1 MMTLPLHIE
10 GYGPVR
16 PYGQIGA
23 VFNELRPI
31 APGKT
36 RSGADKVS
44 PSLRAAVLAS
54 GLRDGG
60 TVSFHHHLRDG
71 DLVLAQVLD
80 ELAQLGFRGLRV
92 AASSLF
98 PAHAPLVEHMRS
110 GVVDRIVSS
119 YVSGPV
125 ARAISDGELP
135 TPAVLQTHGGRA
147 RAIESGDLPI
157 DVAFVA
163 APCADA
169 YGNLNGVDGKAACG
183 PLGYPMVDARHAA
196 HVIAVTD
203 TLLPYPLTTI
213 DIPQDQVDQV
223 VVVDTI
229 GDPARIVSGTTRV
242 TEDPQGLAI
251 AAMAARV
258 VAASGLL
265 RDGFSFQT
273 GAGGVSLAVADC
285 IGDLMRRRGVVGGFA
300 SGGITQGIVSLFR
313 EGLFRTLFDVQC
325 FDLAA
330 VASYREDRAHL
341 PMSASLYASPLGKG
355 AVVDRLDVMILGAA
369 EIDTRFDVNVT
380 AIGGG
385 RIIGGSGGH
394 ADTAAGAKL
403 AIVTTKLTAGLNPK
417 IVDRVECISTPGSTI
432 DVVVTE
438 AGVAVNP
445 RRADLMDAL
454 GRDGVPLVTID
465 ALKRL
470 AAEAAGDPPA
480 RPRPAGRIVAVVEYR
495 DGSVI
500 DVVRR
505 PISGA
510 V

>member
-1 MMTLPLHIE
+1 MTLPAYID
-10 GYGPVR
+10 GYGPVT
-16 PYGQIGA
+16 PYGRTPEPYGSA
-23 VFNELRPI
+23 
-31 APGKT
+31 
-36 RSGADKVS
+36 RSPMPARQPAGGDKVS
-44 PSLRAAVLAS
+44 LSLRAAILAS

-60 TVSFHHHLRDG
+60 TISFHHHLRDG
-71 DLVLAQVLD
+71 DLVLTQVMD
-80 ELAQLGFRGLRV
+80 ELADLGVRGLRV
-92 AASSLF
+92 AASSIF
-98 PAHAPLVEHMRS
+98 PTHARLVDHIRA

-119 YVSGPV
+119 YITGPV
-125 ARAISDGELP
+125 ARAISDGLLP
-135 TPAVLQTHGGRA
+135 TPAVFQTHGGRA
-147 RAIESGDLPI
+147 RAIESGDLLI

-163 APCADA
+163 APCADS
-169 YGNLNGVDGKAACG
+169 YGNLNGIDGKAACG

-203 TLLPYPLTTI
+203 TLRPYPLTTI

-223 VVVDTI
+223 VVVDSV
-229 GDPARIVSGTTRV
+229 GDPARIISGTTRV
-242 TEDPQGLAI
+242 TEDPLGLAI

-258 VAASGLL
+258 IDASGLL
-265 RDGFSFQT
+265 KDGFSFQT

-285 IGDLMRRRGVVGGFA
+285 IGDLMRLRGVVGGFA

-325 FDLAA
+325 FDLWA

-341 PMSASLYASPLGKG
+341 PMSASLYASPGGKG

-369 EIDTRFDVNVT
+369 EVDMRFDVNVT

-403 AIVTTKLTAGLNPK
+403 AIVTTRLTAGVNPK
-417 IVDRVECISTPGSTI
+417 VVERVECVSTPGTTI

-445 RRADLMDAL
+445 RRTDLIDAL
-454 GRDGVPLVTID
+454 DRAGVPRVTID
-465 ALKRL
+465 SLRRL
-470 AAEAAGDPPA
+470 AFDAAG
-480 RPRPAGRIVAVVEYR
+480 RPAPRTRPDGRIVAVLEYR

-500 DVVRR
+500 DVVRQ
-505 PISGA
+505 PSDGA
-510 V
+510 T